1 MSEMWR
7 WVDPRV
13 EKVRLADLRAYL
25 LAQGWKLKPFPRP
38 QVLLFEE
45 PVARGKEPV
54 VQLLPAS
61 EQARDFHRS
70 VIDTITSLSAVEN
83 RHPVEIL
90 DEILRTAGDGQ
101 EPASNGPGQSGAAVK
116 SAGSGPASPGP

>member
-1 MSEMWR
+1 MWR

-13 EKVRLADLRAYL
+13 EKVRLEDLRAYL
-25 LAQGWKLKPFPRP
+25 LTRGWKLKPFPRP

-45 PVARGKEPV
+45 PVTGGKEPV

-61 EQARDFHRS
+61 EQVRDFRRG
-70 VIDTITSLSAVEN
+70 VIDTITSLSAVEG

-90 DEILRTAGDGQ
+90 NEVLRHAADGQ
-101 EPASNGPGQSGAAVK
+101 STGPNGPGRSGEAVE
-116 SAGSGPASPGP
+116 SAGSDPRLSGP

>member
-1 MSEMWR
+1 MSELWR

-25 LAQGWKLKPFPRP
+25 LAHGWKLKPFPRP

-45 PVARGKEPV
+45 PVATGKEPV

-61 EQARDFHRS
+61 EQAHDFRRS

-83 RHPVEIL
+83 RHPVEVL
-90 DEILRTAGDGQ
+90 DAVLRHAGDGR
-101 EPASNGPGQSGAAVK
+101 PPGPNGPGRSGDAVE
-116 SAGSGPASPGP
+116 SPGTGLVSSGP